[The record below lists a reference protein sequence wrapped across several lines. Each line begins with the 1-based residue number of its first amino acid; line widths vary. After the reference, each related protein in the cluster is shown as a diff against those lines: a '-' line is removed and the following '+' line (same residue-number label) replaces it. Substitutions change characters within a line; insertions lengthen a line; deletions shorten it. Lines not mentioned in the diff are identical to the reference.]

1 MNALNSFDKTDREY
15 SVASAGDLEVKGQRW
30 RSQQAVEVAK
40 ASTSM
45 LGHCTSLF
53 RITIN

>member
-53 RITIN
+53 